1 MSHGNEHHIE
11 ENPKSS
17 TTFGFYFVLLIG
29 ALTIGIITFQR
40 SMSHAEAGHHGEAK
54 HEAGHDAKHEENK
67 GGHWTESTSLEYSSN
82 ALIGKKAEEQ
92 QPVETVVVMSADSTQ
107 TTDST
112 KTKVEAEKKEADKK
126 ATDTKPKGNS
136 K

>member
-17 TTFGFYFVLLIG
+17 TTSAFYFVLLIG
-29 ALTIGIITFQR
+29 ALALGIITFQR
-40 SMSHAEAGHHGEAK
+40 SMSHAEESHHGDAK
-54 HEAGHDAKHEENK
+54 HEVGHEAKHEENK

-82 ALIGKKAEEQ
+82 ALVGKKAEEQ
-92 QPVETVVVMSADSTQ
+92 KPKETVVVVSTDSTQ
-107 TTDST
+107 TADSS
-112 KTKVEAEKKEADKK
+112 KTKVETEKKEADKK
-126 ATDTKPKGNS
+126 AADTKPKGNS